1 MPYKDLLPRR
11 EAPWC
16 RLEELAGRTRHE
28 NAFIKVG
35 IGFCWGGGGG
45 RKGRPHALS
54 FSISRLFVTL
64 SHFLSLSLLLPAAA
78 S

>member
-1 MPYKDLLPRR
+1 MKHLGAVWKD
-11 EAPWC
+11 WQ
-16 RLEELAGRTRHE
+16 AGPDMKTHSL
-28 NAFIKVG
+28 K
-35 IGFCWGGGGG
+35 WGLDFVGGGG

>member
-1 MPYKDLLPRR
+1 MKHLGAVWKD
-11 EAPWC
+11 WQ
-16 RLEELAGRTRHE
+16 AGPDMKTHSLKWGLD
-28 NAFIKVG
+28 FV
-35 IGFCWGGGGG
+35 GGGGEG

-64 SHFLSLSLLLPAAA
+64 SHFLSLSLLLPSAA